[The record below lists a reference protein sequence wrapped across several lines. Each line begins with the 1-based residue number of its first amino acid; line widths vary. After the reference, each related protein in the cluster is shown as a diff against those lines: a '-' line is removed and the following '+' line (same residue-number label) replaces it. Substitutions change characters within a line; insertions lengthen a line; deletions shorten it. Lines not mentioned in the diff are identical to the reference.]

1 MCEAVNHFP
10 KDRRKGISEVSTQI
24 GIGFSRH
31 LDHQQAAREA
41 ALQAKTGLRTTN
53 AAWAMLLCAGH
64 CDPHKIV
71 PIVNE
76 TLRNPRLIGCSTAGI
91 ILSNSIE
98 TRGGAVLA
106 IASDEMK
113 FADGFVDH
121 IESMSPQNVGM
132 ELARRCLND
141 FGAHGR
147 QVFVFFVDSR
157 FKNISPLLKSIQG
170 TLGNIFPVVGA
181 GSCSHLQDKDAFK
194 IYRNR
199 VLTNAVSGV
208 IMGGHMTVGVGSQ
221 HGWRP
226 LGKPRTITGATDNI
240 IESID
245 GRPAYDIYEQYFEEE
260 AAQLR
265 GRQSEQMSIL
275 YPLGI
280 FIEESRNY
288 LLRNAV
294 DIRSDGS
301 IVCQGDIPQGTRV
314 HLMIGNKESCKQA
327 ARSAAEEA
335 HQNLLGKDP
344 KLIIVLESMSRLKL
358 LGRMAFQEIVKIKEI
373 FGSRIP
379 ILGMYTNGE
388 VSPMQSAE
396 RFKRPHLQNES
407 ITVLAIG

>member
-1 MCEAVNHFP
+1 MA
-10 KDRRKGISEVSTQI
+10 TYI

-31 LDHQQAAREA
+31 RDSQQAAREA
-41 ALQAKTGLRTTN
+41 ATQAKMDLQTADTT
-53 AAWAMLLCAGH
+53 WALLLCTGH
-64 CDPHKIV
+64 YDPQEIV
-71 PIVNE
+71 PVVNE
-76 TLRNPRLIGCSTAGI
+76 TLRNPKLIGCSTTGI
-91 ILSNSIE
+91 ILSGSIE
-98 TRGGAVLA
+98 TRGVAVLA

-113 FADGFVDH
+113 FGDGFVEH
-121 IESMSPQNVGM
+121 IDTMSPQDVGL
-132 ELARRCLND
+132 ELAKRCLAD

-157 FKNISPLLKSIQG
+157 LKNVSPLLKSVQG

-181 GSCSHLQDKDAFK
+181 GSCNHVQGKNTFK
-194 IYRNR
+194 FYRGR

-226 LGKPRTITGATDNI
+226 LGKPRTISVAVDNVI
-240 IESID
+240 RSID
-245 GRPAYDIYEQYFEEE
+245 GRPAYNIYEQYFEQE

-265 GRQSEQMSIL
+265 GRRSEQMAIL

-294 DIRSDGS
+294 DIQKDGS
-301 IVCQGDIPQGTRV
+301 IVCQGDIPQGARI
-314 HLMIGNKESCKQA
+314 HIMIGNKDSCKQA
-327 ARSAAEEA
+327 ARIAAEEA
-335 HQNLLGKDP
+335 RQNLLGKEP
-344 KLIIVLESMSRLKL
+344 KLIIILESMSRQKL
-358 LGRMAFQEIVKIKEI
+358 LGRMAFQEVVKIKEV
-373 FGSRIP
+373 FGPRIP
-379 ILGMYTNGE
+379 IIGMYADGE
-388 VSPMQSAE
+388 VAPMQSAE

>member
-1 MCEAVNHFP
+1 MTTN
-10 KDRRKGISEVSTQI
+10 I

-31 LDHQQAAREA
+31 PDSQEAAREA
-41 ALQAKTGLRTTN
+41 AMQAKASLR
-53 AAWAMLLCAGH
+53 AADAALAMLLCTGH
-64 CDPHKIV
+64 YDPQRILPVVCEALH
-71 PIVNE
+71 
-76 TLRNPRLIGCSTAGI
+76 NPKLIGCSTTGI
-91 ILSNSIE
+91 ILSDSIE
-98 TRGGAVLA
+98 TRGVAVLA

-132 ELARRCLND
+132 ELARRCLTD

-147 QVFVFFVDSR
+147 QIFVFFVDSQL
-157 FKNISPLLKSIQG
+157 KNISPLLKSVQG
-170 TLGNIFPVVGA
+170 TLGDIFPVVGA
-181 GSCSHLQDKDAFK
+181 GSCNRIQGKNAFQ

-226 LGKPRTITGATDNI
+226 LGKPRTISSCADNVI
-240 IESID
+240 QSID
-245 GRPAYDIYEQYFEEE
+245 GRPAYGIYEEYFEQD

-265 GRQSEQMSIL
+265 TGQSGQMAIL

-294 DIRSDGS
+294 DIRRDGS
-301 IVCQGDIPQGTRV
+301 IVCQGDIPQGARV
-314 HLMIGNKESCKQA
+314 HIMIGNKDSCKQA
-327 ARSAAEEA
+327 ARTAAEEA

-344 KLIIVLESMSRLKL
+344 KLIIVLESMSRQKL
-358 LGRMAFQEIVKIKEI
+358 LGRMAFQEVAKIKEV
-373 FGSRIP
+373 FGARIP
-379 ILGMYTNGE
+379 IFGMYTNGE

-407 ITVLAIG
+407 ITILAVG

>member
-1 MCEAVNHFP
+1 MA
-10 KDRRKGISEVSTQI
+10 TYI

-31 LDHQQAAREA
+31 LDSQQAAREA
-41 ALQAKTGLRTTN
+41 VLQAKTGLR
-53 AAWAMLLCAGH
+53 AADAACAILLCTGH
-64 CDPHKIV
+64 YDPHKIAPV
-71 PIVNE
+71 VNE
-76 TLRNPRLIGCSTAGI
+76 TLRNPRMIGCSTAGI

-98 TRGGAVLA
+98 TRGVAVLA

-113 FADGFVDH
+113 FGDGFVEH
-121 IESMSPQNVGM
+121 IDTMSPQDVGM

-157 FKNISPLLKSIQG
+157 LKNISPVLKSIQG

-181 GSCSHLQDKDAFK
+181 GSCNHLQGKNTFK

-208 IMGGHMTVGVGSQ
+208 IMGGHTSVGVGSQ

-226 LGKPRTITGATDNI
+226 LGKPRVISGATGNI

-245 GRPAYDIYEQYFEEE
+245 GKPAYGIYEEYFEQE

-265 GRQSEQMSIL
+265 NRQSEQMGIL

-335 HQNLLGKDP
+335 RQNLLGKEP

-358 LGRMAFQEIVKIKEI
+358 LGRMAFQEIVKIKEV
-373 FGSRIP
+373 FGARIP
-379 ILGMYTNGE
+379 VIGMYANGE
-388 VSPMQSAE
+388 VSPLQSTE